1 MAIFKQVESGI
12 NPYAEDYMATKIAY
26 ILRPEAILSNYWGG
40 YGFVK
45 GTLQEVTEQFYIV
58 RNLYHKSNYIPLRHF
73 VLSFDPYYEYDITPF
88 QAYQIAKKVCKIFAD
103 AQYQVIFSV
112 HENTNHLHVH
122 ILVNTIDLTNGML
135 YNCDMHNFYAVR
147 QTAVLKKLSEQFCNH
162 TDYGM
167 EIIHYFYISSL
178 SYRSI
183 PSNTQII
190 II

>member
-73 VLSFDPYYEYDITPF
+73 VLSFDPYLEYVLRF
-88 QAYQIAKKVCKIFAD
+88 SMAYRLLK
-103 AQYQVIFSV
+103 
-112 HENTNHLHVH
+112 
-122 ILVNTIDLTNGML
+122 GM
-135 YNCDMHNFYAVR
+135 
-147 QTAVLKKLSEQFCNH
+147 
-162 TDYGM
+162 
-167 EIIHYFYISSL
+167 
-178 SYRSI
+178 
-183 PSNTQII
+183 
-190 II
+190 

>member
-1 MAIFKQVESGI
+1 MAIFTQVKPGSDL
-12 NPYAEDYMATKIAY
+12 YTEDYIATKISY
-26 ILRPEAILSNYWGG
+26 ILLPEPILSHYWGG

-88 QAYQIAKKVCKIFAD
+88 QAYHIAKKVCKIFAD

-112 HENTNHLHVH
+112 HENNSHLHVH

-135 YNCDMHNFYAVR
+135 YNCDMHNFYAIRGHVKF
-147 QTAVLKKLSEQFCNH
+147 VLQ
-162 TDYGM
+162 
-167 EIIHYFYISSL
+167 
-178 SYRSI
+178 SYRLWYGEH
-183 PSNTQII
+183 PVRLLE
-190 II
+190 